1 MLAQIKLYIAAIHTR
16 RVSHTKSQRGLP
28 DERVQLLEWLK
39 AELKRRRIGSTR
51 LLAFMDDNR
60 SNCASFFS
68 EFHVR
73 APVGGHR
80 LVLYRAEYMRLF
92 KAVDRSVAVLELK
105 AMLRGEGGEVMTKSA
120 GDGSVW
126 QRLYTSSVRG
136 DTSRRRE

>member
-1 MLAQIKLYIAAIHTR
+1 
-16 RVSHTKSQRGLP
+16 
-28 DERVQLLEWLK
+28 
-39 AELKRRRIGSTR
+39 
-51 LLAFMDDNR
+51 MDDNR

-92 KAVDRSVAVLELK
+92 KAVDAGGDRSVAVLELK